1 MVALYSS
8 KRMIHFR
15 YNPLKTFQAVALLLK
30 LHGKPMNYMG
40 LLKLLYVADRKAL
53 QSINQ
58 PISGDEYFSMN
69 FGPVLSHV
77 YDSIKQKDSG
87 EQQEIWEK
95 HISTR
100 DRNYQQTKNYDI

>member
-1 MVALYSS
+1 
-8 KRMIHFR
+8 
-15 YNPLKTFQAVALLLK
+15 
-30 LHGKPMNYMG
+30 MNYMG
-40 LLKLLYVADRKAL
+40 LLKLLYMADRIAL

-100 DRNYQQTKNYDI
+100 DRNYQQTKNYDIQLLMCPGNSELSEAEEDTIKDVYAQ